1 MLLGCVLV
9 LAASAP
15 TAVALP
21 SADASDLVLQG
32 AAKAQVDNLETQAA
46 EVQAQIDQ
54 LDREIE
60 QMTERYN
67 EGTIRLNEINGHL
80 VELRRSETVAK
91 EKYRRQE
98 KAVGD
103 RLVAAYKAGD
113 NNVLQILL
121 ATESF
126 NDLVNRL
133 IVIARLAIH
142 DQDLAQELKEAA
154 QELSTIEAA
163 IREEK
168 QAELVLRGA
177 LEADAAAI
185 EERLAERVAVL
196 AGLDQQVADI
206 IEQERL
212 RQEEERRRL
221 EAELKSRLPNWEIYA
236 GPLPQINDAVAA
248 QLVETAATYLG
259 IPYLWAG
266 SRPST
271 GMDCSGFVLYVF
283 AQHGVALPHFAAY
296 QCAMGAPVT
305 LQDIQ
310 AGDIVGFGEPIH
322 HVGIYIGDGLFMHA
336 PHTGD
341 VIRISRLAERTDLT
355 AIRRFP
361 IQPRNGAPALD

>member
-1 MLLGCVLV
+1 MLI
-9 LAASAP
+9 LAVSAA

-21 SADASDLVLQG
+21 SSNASELVLQG
-32 AAKAQVDNLETQAA
+32 DAKTQVDSLETQAA
-46 EVQAQIDQ
+46 EIQAQIEQ
-54 LDREIE
+54 LDRDIE
-60 QMTERYN
+60 KMTERYN

-80 VELRRSETVAK
+80 VELRRSEAVAK
-91 EKYRRQE
+91 ERYRRQE
-98 KAVGD
+98 EAVGD
-103 RLVAAYKAGD
+103 RLVAAYKATD

-142 DQDLAQELKEAA
+142 DQDLAQELRETA
-154 QELSTIEAA
+154 QELSSIEDA

-168 QAELVLRGA
+168 EAELVLRGT
-177 LEADAAAI
+177 LEADAAVI

-196 AGLDQQVADI
+196 EGLDQQVAAI
-206 IEQERL
+206 IEQERI

-221 EAELKSRLPNWEIYA
+221 EGELRSRLPNWVMYT
-236 GPLPQINDAVAA
+236 GPLPQIDDAVAS
-248 QLVETAATYLG
+248 QLVETAAAYLG

-266 SRPST
+266 SRPTT

-283 AQHGVALPHFAAY
+283 AQHGVVLPHFAAY
-296 QCAMGAPVT
+296 QCAMGTPVT
-305 LQDIQ
+305 LPDIQ

-361 IQPRNGAPALD
+361 IQARSGPPALD